1 MIRLTLCVPQR
12 PDCRGKR
19 LLECPLQLIKEMDRC
34 KYVPYDPILRDD
46 QVTRH
51 HGKQYKRQSHDHDI
65 TQIAKAG
72 GKPLSMSMQT
82 GKTTWL
88 G

>member
-1 MIRLTLCVPQR
+1 MPQR
-12 PDCRGKR
+12 QDCRAGACR
-19 LLECPLQLIKEMDRC
+19 ALLQVIKEMDCR
-34 KYVPYDPILRDD
+34 KDVPYDPILRDD
-46 QVTRH
+46 RVTRH
-51 HGKQYKRQSHDHDI
+51 HGKQYDRQSHDHDI

-82 GKTTWL
+82 GKTTWP